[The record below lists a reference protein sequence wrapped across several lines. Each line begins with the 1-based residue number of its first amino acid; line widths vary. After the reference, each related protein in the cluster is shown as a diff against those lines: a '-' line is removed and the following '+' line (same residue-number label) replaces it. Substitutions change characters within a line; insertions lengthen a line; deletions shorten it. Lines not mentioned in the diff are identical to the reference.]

1 MSVDDWANSGFKLCE
16 AINRHSKK
24 YEVTYYCINPHV
36 FGYHRTNVLI
46 DVVDGKQYPNYEV
59 IRKLQ
64 EDYNTCD
71 LFHVKDDQGLITKFL
86 DIEFNRDIPVVS
98 YVTGSVW
105 RSYHTTIYPQIKDK
119 IAALTVTTPDLLFD
133 YPATLVQ
140 FGIDL
145 DKYKPIP
152 KSEDCIIVGHSPSN
166 TGKKGTEDVLR
177 ALNEVRLKHSHVYGN
192 INHGLPHVLTMELKR
207 LNHIFIDQIGNYGI
221 YANSAVEAMAL
232 GSVVIADVDNKKT
245 PIVHATPAT
254 ITNVLLELV
263 ENPELYQNYLNSTL
277 SYVQSYH
284 SYQAVCKKIE
294 SIYDNIFNS

>member
-1 MSVDDWANSGFKLCE
+1 
-16 AINRHSKK
+16 
-24 YEVTYYCINPHV
+24 
-36 FGYHRTNVLI
+36 
-46 DVVDGKQYPNYEV
+46 VDGKQYPNYEV

-105 RSYHTTIYPQIKDK
+105 RSYHTTIYPQIRDK
-119 IAALTVTTPDLLFD
+119 IAALTVTTPDLLFY

-294 SIYDNIFNS
+294 SIYDNIFNP